1 LMSRR
6 CTNLTIFSGFK
17 LEKACLHS
25 KTAALD
31 AAS

>member
-1 LMSRR
+1 MHKL
-6 CTNLTIFSGFK
+6 NIFSGFK